1 MKEKLEQIKAACR
14 EAIALG
20 ELATERVLMYEVPG
34 EMRVDWEFRT
44 HARTFSPEAAKAL
57 LTTIEGLEEIQST
70 FPHRHASG
78 IAEKALNQICE
89 EWKK

>member
-1 MKEKLEQIKAACR
+1 MSNRAIGYEIESDGLSLCQMTSCTSHERDQNAAF
-14 EAIALG
+14 IA
-20 ELATERVLMYEVPG
+20 
-34 EMRVDWEFRT
+34 
-44 HARTFSPEAAKAL
+44 HARTFSPEAAKVL